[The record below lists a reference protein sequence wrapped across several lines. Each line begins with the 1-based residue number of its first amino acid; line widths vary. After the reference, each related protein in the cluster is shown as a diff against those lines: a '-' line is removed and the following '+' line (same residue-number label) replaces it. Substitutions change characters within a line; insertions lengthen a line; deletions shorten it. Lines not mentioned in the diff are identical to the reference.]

1 MLDKLKYICYNI
13 RAVRKKEV
21 IKMKVYLVYYDNGEE
36 YPEDYES
43 WVQEVCS
50 TKEKAEDFV
59 KKYHEDY
66 EYFLRIEEWE
76 VE

>member
-1 MLDKLKYICYNI
+1 
-13 RAVRKKEV
+13 
-21 IKMKVYLVYYDNGEE
+21 MKVYLVYYDNGEE